1 MIWTY
6 EIIDF
11 TQIWNEPMKLIN
23 LWCGSLIVKCSC
35 WTKVE
40 MAMVKVERL
49 LHGKL
54 VRPKSWPSLWQC
66 SNFEVLPRSF
76 PKHPKAKGKRPL
88 GPLTQ
93 KVGNE
98 GHQQEKSLPKRKP
111 PRIVFMW
118 WNNFNL
124 SLIPQ
129 SQTKRKKRT
138 QKWSIFQK
146 RQLKHPSGQ
155 RSLKEPKRLW
165 S

>member
-1 MIWTY
+1 
-6 EIIDF
+6 
-11 TQIWNEPMKLIN
+11 
-23 LWCGSLIVKCSC
+23 
-35 WTKVE
+35 
-40 MAMVKVERL
+40 
-49 LHGKL
+49 
-54 VRPKSWPSLWQC
+54 
-66 SNFEVLPRSF
+66 
-76 PKHPKAKGKRPL
+76 
-88 GPLTQ
+88 
-93 KVGNE
+93 VGNE